1 MYHALNVPP
10 CADYVRF
17 GSNFK
22 DISNDCFE
30 ITRLKQ
36 LRHKVILKVICGCK
50 QYDTFFEG
58 GTSTLAMPDKS
69 ASPRR
74 IDILNSR
81 ISRGLPHT
89 TYFYVAIRVEQ
100 KSSILLTF
108 ANITLLY
115 ICCLHVG
122 TINILAI
129 NNTCNSMQQI
139 HITYTC
145 TYITRSTG

>member
-1 MYHALNVPP
+1 MLCVSCTKRPPP

-50 QYDTFFEG
+50 QYDTFFVG
-58 GTSTLAMPDKS
+58 DTSTLTMPDKS

-100 KSSILLTF
+100 SYHLVHFCQYHPLVHMLF
-108 ANITLLY
+108 ACRY
-115 ICCLHVG
+115 YKYFG
-122 TINILAI
+122 
-129 NNTCNSMQQI
+129 
-139 HITYTC
+139 Y
-145 TYITRSTG
+145 